1 LLGEFPLLPSDLIR
15 DSVADIFFLHF
26 SVGGALPSARTFDL
40 NIRLKDSMS
49 GNPVFSAVNKEELTS
64 ITEFLSMKKIKVKN
78 EMEELAAA
86 EAEALGGALAEDS
99 DDDDAM
105 SVDSDDDDRP
115 KKRQSAKQ
123 SGPTTLNQ
131 MAADDDEDSEGK
143 SLLCCFRTIS
153 SHMLTLSFSSLCE
166 QSTRTSK
173 LLLRM
178 VAQQLLILNQ
188 MKMEETLVTQWS
200 MQSRSQRRR
209 SKRLRKNNCKGIDF
223 LSLDSPSSTF
233 SCHFMSL

>member
-1 LLGEFPLLPSDLIR
+1 
-15 DSVADIFFLHF
+15 
-26 SVGGALPSARTFDL
+26 
-40 NIRLKDSMS
+40 MS

-105 SVDSDDDDRP
+105 SVDSDDEDRP

-143 SLLCCFRTIS
+143 SLFCCFRTS
-153 SHMLTLSFSSLCE
+153 SSQMLTLSLSSLCE
-166 QSTRTSK
+166 QSTRTLK

-178 VAQQLLILNQ
+178 VDQQLLILNQ
-188 MKMEETLVTQWS
+188 MKMEETLVIQWS
-200 MQSRSQRRR
+200 MQSRSQRRK

-223 LSLDSPSSTF
+223 LSLDFPF
-233 SCHFMSL
+233 SELFVSFHVSVALISVIVYEESKKQASERASFVR